1 MYHVSFSCK
10 IFMLIFY
17 KLSHWRCRSVF
28 CIFPYTSLFCNVY
41 LLQYKGNGEEKKEN
55 FRAKKIYLCFKF
67 TSQSQPINVTTRFR
81 LSSYSY
87 GRSDWQWSERVFVR
101 CVCVCVYTNIP
112 QYAIY
117 EIWRHQGFCLHLTGK
132 QLWSFCA

>member
-41 LLQYKGNGEEKKEN
+41 YSIQVM
-55 FRAKKIYLCFKF
+55 AKKKKRI
-67 TSQSQPINVTTRFR
+67 
-81 LSSYSY
+81 
-87 GRSDWQWSERVFVR
+87 SERKKYIYVLNLLLSHNRSMWLQDSDCRVTVMADRIDSEVREFLFVVFVF
-101 CVCVCVYTNIP
+101 VCTNIP

-117 EIWRHQGFCLHLTGK
+117 EIWRHQGFCLHLKGK